1 MIEILLLFFHIYK
14 SMVVQIEASWKKL
27 LSEEFE
33 KPYFWEI
40 KSFLKSEI
48 EAGKII
54 YPKPAH
60 IFNAFSHCPVNTL
73 KVVILGQDPYHGEWQ
88 AHGLSFSVQDG
99 VKHPPSLRNIFQEI
113 GNEYPRFQVPES
125 GNLLKWAD
133 QWILLLNSILTVE
146 KSLPA
151 SHAKIGWGNFTD
163 AVIEKIS
170 EEQEDIIFVLWGNF
184 ARSKKVLINTK
195 KHHILESPHP
205 SPFSAHQGF
214 YGNDHFKQINEIL
227 REQGEEEIQW

>member
-1 MIEILLLFFHIYK
+1 MSI
-14 SMVVQIEASWKKL
+14 QIESSWKEL

-40 KSFLKSEI
+40 KTFLKTEI

-54 YPKPAH
+54 FPKPKN
-60 IFNAFSHCPVNTL
+60 IFNAFNHCPVEEL
-73 KVVILGQDPYHGEWQ
+73 KVVILGQDPYHGIGQ

-113 GNEYPRFQVPES
+113 QNEYPRFSVPES
-125 GNLLKWAD
+125 GNLEKWAD

-146 KSLPA
+146 KSLAA
-151 SHAKIGWGNFTD
+151 SHSKIWWETFTD
-163 AVIEKIS
+163 SVISKIS
-170 EEQEDIIFVLWGNF
+170 EEKEDVIFVLWGNF
-184 ARSKKVLINTK
+184 ARSKTSLIDLK

-214 YGNDHFKQINEIL
+214 FGNNHFQKINEIL
-227 REQGEEEIQW
+227 REQGKEEIIW